1 MPADRV
7 VRTIREDP
15 RNPNALYVGTE
26 IGLFYT
32 NDGGVHWFELKNN
45 MPTVAFNDLLVHP
58 RDNDL
63 VLGTHGRGIWILDNI
78 AALQE
83 LTPEVMAAE
92 AHLFTVEPA
101 EMVRIGGAGG
111 HTGDMHFAGQNP
123 PIGAVIDYYLRDK
136 VDSDAI
142 SLIIRNANGDEINR
156 VRAKNA
162 AGVNRMT
169 WNLRH
174 TNIGPSMPV
183 SGMNRGPAGPWVLP
197 GEYTARLTVGDAQM
211 EQTFTVSEDP
221 RIEVDEAMRL
231 EWHRAVS
238 TLAGVVKQF
247 LPIVDSVAKIHQ
259 QLDSLPADVRSEH
272 DDLIADIEELD
283 PKLRELR
290 SRLSRLYG
298 QVSRTPALFTADQR
312 SQQAYFEDWIRRLEP
327 QVARI
332 IGAEMP

>member
-1 MPADRV
+1 
-7 VRTIREDP
+7 
-15 RNPNALYVGTE
+15 
-26 IGLFYT
+26 
-32 NDGGVHWFELKNN
+32 

-101 EMVRIGGAGG
+101 EMVRISGAGG

-123 PIGAVIDYYLRDK
+123 PFGAVIDYYLRDK

-142 SLIIRNANGDEINR
+142 SITIHDGAGNEINS
-156 VRAKNA
+156 VRTKDT
-162 AGVNRMT
+162 AGVNRVT

-174 TNIGPSMPV
+174 ANIGPAMPV
-183 SGMNRGPAGPWVLP
+183 SGTNRGPAGPWVLP
-197 GEYTARLTVGDAQM
+197 GEYTVRLTVGDTKM
-211 EQTFTVSEDP
+211 EQTFTVSDDP
-221 RIEVDEAMRL
+221 RIDVDDATRVA
-231 EWHRAVS
+231 WHRAVS
-238 TLAGVVKQF
+238 NLAAVVKDY
-247 LPIVDSVAKIHQ
+247 LPIVDSVAKIQ
-259 QLDSLPADVRSEH
+259 EQVDSLPADAKSAH
-272 DDLIADIEELD
+272 ADLIAEVVEVY

-298 QVSRTPALFTADQR
+298 QVSRATAPFTADQR
-312 SQQAYFEDWIRRLEP
+312 LQQTYFEDWIRRLEP
-327 QVARI
+327 SVARI
-332 IGAEMP
+332 LGAEMPQTR